1 MPINEAEHTPLAD
14 KGFADKGHL
23 KPPQRLR
30 GLWPFS
36 GPSKLKVTLIMAT
49 GLCGLMLASFY
60 QFAPVLPGGLELL
73 GRIEAYRHETA
84 DRWSQ
89 KLGLHVQQI
98 YVENHH
104 FTPKSAI
111 LEALEAPA
119 GTPMYR
125 LELAAAKE
133 KLENLGWVEKARV
146 QRIWLPGQLH
156 ISIQERQP
164 LALWQ
169 HKGQYYLI
177 DESGEVIIKD
187 PDARFAALPLVAG
200 PGAEQAAA
208 TLIAHLETNPA
219 VFTRMT
225 AASRVGNRR
234 WDLYLDDR
242 LTVKLPAQGTHQA
255 FERLHNLLSDQQL
268 DLTQL
273 AIIDLRLPDRI
284 ILRPHPA
291 LQHG

>member
-1 MPINEAEHTPLAD
+1 MPIDRPDHRISDDMPAAKDNT
-14 KGFADKGHL
+14 
-23 KPPQRLR
+23 KPQHRLW
-30 GLWPFS
+30 LFS
-36 GPSKLKVTLIMAT
+36 GLSRLKATLALT
-49 GLCGLMLASFY
+49 AGLCVLLLTGFY
-60 QFAPVLPGGLELL
+60 QLAPLFPGGLELL

-125 LELAAAKE
+125 LELATAKE

-156 ISIQERQP
+156 ISIQERRP

-187 PDARFAALPLVAG
+187 PDARFASLPLVAG